1 MDFKEISDGSRVE
14 RKKEETKQKIIT
26 VAMQLFK
33 TQGVAGT
40 TMEQIA
46 KEVDIA
52 KGTLYNY
59 FPVKEAIIDE
69 YIKRSFREE
78 NSERILE
85 LRRMPD
91 TRSRMISI
99 LSELIKGIQTQKEI
113 FEKYF
118 VYRIQ
123 NMISLSQDEGIES
136 GFGLLGTEIIE
147 LGQKSAEIRNDLP
160 FDILKALFEFVF
172 VVVAQQFYKEP
183 EKFKAEEVIKQGVD
197 LFMNGAKVQKKEEVY
212 L

>member
-1 MDFKEISDGSRVE
+1 
-14 RKKEETKQKIIT
+14 
-26 VAMQLFK
+26 
-33 TQGVAGT
+33 
-40 TMEQIA
+40 MEQIA

-59 FPVKEAIIDE
+59 FPVEEAIIDE